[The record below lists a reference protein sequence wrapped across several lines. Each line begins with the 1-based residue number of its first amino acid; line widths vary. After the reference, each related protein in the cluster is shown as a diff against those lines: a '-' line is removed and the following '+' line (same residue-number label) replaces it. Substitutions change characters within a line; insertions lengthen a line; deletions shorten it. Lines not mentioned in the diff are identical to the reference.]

1 MVALANATE
10 PTLLQ
15 LAAVNG
21 RVAVARELLD
31 RGVANAD
38 GACRS
43 QRQTAAHVAAG
54 WGYCELLELLLRRW
68 PLLSLALALALALA
82 VCLSVCLSVCLP
94 ACLPA
99 CLSVCLSVRP
109 SRSLPRSRSLSP

>member
-1 MVALANATE
+1 M
-10 PTLLQ
+10 
-15 LAAVNG
+15 
-21 RVAVARELLD
+21 AVARELLD

-68 PLLSLALALALALA
+68 PLLSLALALAGCTPVARTRA
-82 VCLSVCLSVCLP
+82 QWVTGGT
-94 ACLPA
+94 
-99 CLSVCLSVRP
+99 
-109 SRSLPRSRSLSP
+109 

>member
-21 RVAVARELLD
+21 RVAIAKELLD
-31 RGVANAD
+31 RGVVDAD
-38 GACRS
+38 NACRS

-68 PLLSLALALALALA
+68 PPVPLSL
-82 VCLSVCLSVCLP
+82 
-94 ACLPA
+94 
-99 CLSVCLSVRP
+99 
-109 SRSLPRSRSLSP
+109 SLSMSLYSSLSLSRARARSDPR